1 MPGVLILSNGTCSAL
16 PSGSSVVIESLHVT
30 FIWIFNGLQIFGFIA
45 LTTLTLTAFFS
56 SHIKRAATWY
66 TFMIGW
72 IFWCISYF
80 ALIGQQTGDCP
91 GFGFC
96 LFQAALIYAGPPA
109 NACASLAILLQLRLS
124 MNFDLYGSGNQKWQ
138 SIMLIAAPPVVYI
151 LVFIATLVYGLLNA
165 AEVQRDPTGMYC
177 NLANGIPTK
186 ISAGLV
192 AIFCIAMLIYE
203 VRTFRM
209 LYKNRSALRSLQ
221 AQRRSSVPV
230 TMIVRIS
237 IFSFLPILA
246 LGLSVFAV
254 VLTNGGSTE
263 NILSNIMTASLSG
276 AAALIF
282 GTQQDLLHAMIFCR
296 RRKVKTVPNE
306 TDARNGV
313 SICVSVSVEDKDIV

>member
-192 AIFCIAMLIYE
+192 AMFCIAMLIYE

-306 TDARNGV
+306 TAAQKGV